1 MGLYIAIWIA
11 LLVLA
16 TARREHR
23 LLLWAVVVGMSLL
36 AGLRDLSIGVDTR
49 PYHEAFTI
57 AQDGRMPPMEPGW
70 GLLNIAV
77 ARLGGN
83 FNLLLWIVSITTLGL
98 VTRVATKDSPNP
110 RFSLF
115 IYYSMYAYLNSFN
128 GMRQFLAISIV
139 LWGFH
144 LLYRNKV
151 WKFLITIGMAM
162 TIHLSS
168 IIGFVALITRKIPL
182 KPWILYTSLSFS
194 LLTGLFII
202 KDTWLIPLLGPYG
215 VYLQGD
221 NFSVRESLSSAVI
234 MALLMNCLLL
244 FLYHTAPVS
253 FRNNFWLK
261 LFWMGILVTN
271 ISLQLVLGTRMIL
284 YFTITQVTLFPQYL
298 SAKQRDIPLV
308 STLLILYLL
317 LIFLKI
323 LILGNDGQEGSIYPY
338 KSVLSA

>member
-23 LLLWAVVVGMSLL
+23 LLLWTVVVGMSLL

-162 TIHLSS
+162 TIH
-168 IIGFVALITRKIPL
+168 
-182 KPWILYTSLSFS
+182 
-194 LLTGLFII
+194 
-202 KDTWLIPLLGPYG
+202 
-215 VYLQGD
+215 
-221 NFSVRESLSSAVI
+221 
-234 MALLMNCLLL
+234 
-244 FLYHTAPVS
+244 
-253 FRNNFWLK
+253 
-261 LFWMGILVTN
+261 
-271 ISLQLVLGTRMIL
+271 
-284 YFTITQVTLFPQYL
+284 
-298 SAKQRDIPLV
+298 
-308 STLLILYLL
+308 
-317 LIFLKI
+317 
-323 LILGNDGQEGSIYPY
+323 
-338 KSVLSA
+338 